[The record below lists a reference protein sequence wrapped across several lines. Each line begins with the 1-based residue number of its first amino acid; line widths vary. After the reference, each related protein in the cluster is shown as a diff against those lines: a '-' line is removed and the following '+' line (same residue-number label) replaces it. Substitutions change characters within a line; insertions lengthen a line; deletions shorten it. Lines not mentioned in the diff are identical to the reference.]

1 MRLTVVPLS
10 LAAFGLVAALPD
22 DEAQPPLEKKEGVE
36 ILSDIDFCSQA
47 PRSASRDADGTQ
59 PFL

>member
-22 DEAQPPLEKKEGVE
+22 EAAHPPRDKKEGVE
-36 ILSDIDFCSQA
+36 ILSDTDFCS
-47 PRSASRDADGTQ
+47 
-59 PFL
+59 

>member
-10 LAAFGLVAALPD
+10 LAAFGLVVALPD
-22 DEAQPPLEKKEGVE
+22 DEGQPQQEKKQGVE
-36 ILSDIDFCSQA
+36 ILSDTDFCSQPPPA
-47 PRSASRDADGTQ
+47 GWHDANGMQ